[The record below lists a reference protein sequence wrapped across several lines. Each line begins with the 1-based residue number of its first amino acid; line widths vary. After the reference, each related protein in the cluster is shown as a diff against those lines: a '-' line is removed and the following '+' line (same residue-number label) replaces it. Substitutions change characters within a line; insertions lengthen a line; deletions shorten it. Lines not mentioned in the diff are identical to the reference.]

1 MLSLNM
7 WLTPIT
13 VRKPGVKRNSPYT
26 SSMENTRWIS
36 PQIPIN
42 NPVQTAPSEAGK
54 PEGGAFWEESTPQTP
69 PKGDLFPS
77 RGHFLLIGQ
86 TAWSGW
92 TVSTQFRM
100 IQIENVLKRAFKLV
114 RLISG
119 QRNECVSELIRF
131 SNCLIFIIIL
141 LLMNLFRK
149 KGGKRQKEKKQLY
162 SATVIYS
169 SVHSGIVLPTT
180 ANDKKPSVY

>member
-1 MLSLNM
+1 
-7 WLTPIT
+7 
-13 VRKPGVKRNSPYT
+13 
-26 SSMENTRWIS
+26 
-36 PQIPIN
+36 
-42 NPVQTAPSEAGK
+42 
-54 PEGGAFWEESTPQTP
+54 
-69 PKGDLFPS
+69 
-77 RGHFLLIGQ
+77 
-86 TAWSGW
+86 
-92 TVSTQFRM
+92 M

-162 SATVIYS
+162 S